1 MDEYE
6 TNQDDNEYNGKP
18 MHGSQLPNS
27 VNGSGSAEKLENE
40 RNNLS
45 NTGFNF
51 LQPNGRNIC
60 FNVDGGEIEEIY
72 ENLKNQCKFIIC
84 ILMKDD
90 TYFSGTLLEKTFD
103 AIKNNISG
111 LKKLLKPEN
120 LLICVFFNEI
130 KSDSIFNEE
139 EFYNNNLPYILSQ
152 KSYFIEEQIINVHCI
167 SKRSFLSDIE
177 ILKLFY
183 SLIIKQMKINKNIIF
198 TSVITAGVSPYQNSF
213 ETFIKLSYNKKNN
226 HSIIVPCIDESED
239 DNIIYK
245 IRKYERVHFNI
256 YNMNFY
262 DMSAS
267 VPISS
272 LYNVMAIDD
281 NLFHNLINF
290 YQQVNIDEY
299 IDYHDYNLSLY
310 LYRNNHRIIYYNSS
324 AMANIMYP
332 SLEENPICNYKNL
345 WVTRYAGYY
354 GNFFNILYTFIDFNV
369 YNIIHKIFSFFLIIG
384 LIIEFIFP
392 SLFTMVIYTIFFE
405 AFGTE
410 DRRPAVFCS
419 LLYLFMFICSGA
431 CSLISKNSKRMIL
444 TNLFFYFFMEVYYLF
459 ILICSIIAMDNVKK
473 NKKRDSYKFNT
484 AAIVCIIIFT
494 FIPAIIPML
503 LKVGII
509 IENIVPMLL
518 YLVMG
523 APASTSSFLIA
534 QVLNSAETSGGEFKK
549 ERKGIIIIG
558 YFLTNLFFGSLTFYN
573 YNRKKRVEAVMGLG
587 IFYLLYNFFK
597 IAAIALNILTNSK
610 NLNTSNNIDKDFFIE
625 LGLESSYLR
634 NSANSN
640 MNQNNEI
647 EENNDDNVYHSQNG
661 EYEPN
666 DQVNNNNINVNVND
680 NDNNNVN
687 NEEYP
692 SKSQIDNYQNNSNNN
707 NENNNNDNYND
718 NNEGVDNYL

>member
-1 MDEYE
+1 
-6 TNQDDNEYNGKP
+6 
-18 MHGSQLPNS
+18 
-27 VNGSGSAEKLENE
+27 
-40 RNNLS
+40 
-45 NTGFNF
+45 
-51 LQPNGRNIC
+51 
-60 FNVDGGEIEEIY
+60 
-72 ENLKNQCKFIIC
+72 
-84 ILMKDD
+84 
-90 TYFSGTLLEKTFD
+90 
-103 AIKNNISG
+103 
-111 LKKLLKPEN
+111 
-120 LLICVFFNEI
+120 
-130 KSDSIFNEE
+130 
-139 EFYNNNLPYILSQ
+139 
-152 KSYFIEEQIINVHCI
+152 
-167 SKRSFLSDIE
+167 
-177 ILKLFY
+177 
-183 SLIIKQMKINKNIIF
+183 
-198 TSVITAGVSPYQNSF
+198 
-213 ETFIKLSYNKKNN
+213 
-226 HSIIVPCIDESED
+226 
-239 DNIIYK
+239 
-245 IRKYERVHFNI
+245 
-256 YNMNFY
+256 MNFY
-262 DMSAS
+262 DMSAC

-281 NLFHNLINF
+281 TLFHNLINF

-369 YNIIHKIFSFFLIIG
+369 CNIIHKIFSFFLIIG

-419 LLYLFMFICSGA
+419 LLYLFMLICSGA
-431 CSLISKNSKRMIL
+431 CSLISTNSQRMIL

-473 NKKRDSYKFNT
+473 NKKSDSYKFNT

-558 YFLTNLFFGSLTFYN
+558 YFLSNLFFGSLTFYN

-640 MNQNNEI
+640 VNQNNEI

-666 DQVNNNNINVNVND
+666 DQENNNNINVNVND